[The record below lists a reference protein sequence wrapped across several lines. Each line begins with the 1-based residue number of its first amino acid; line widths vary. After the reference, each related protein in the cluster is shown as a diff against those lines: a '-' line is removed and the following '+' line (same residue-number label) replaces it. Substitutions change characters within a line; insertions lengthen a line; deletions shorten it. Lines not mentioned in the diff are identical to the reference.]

1 MLITLWF
8 EPIEAYLMHSSLEA
22 TAVHGITCC
31 YGHHV
36 TMATEACAYN
46 IAVGM

>member
-1 MLITLWF
+1 MLITLQF
-8 EPIEAYLMHSSLEA
+8 EPIEAYLVHFLLEA

-36 TMATEACAYN
+36 TMATEACSYN